1 MKKACLIISILIFVL
16 IVLSVALSVIGK
28 RVPLVDRV
36 AIVRIEGTII
46 GSQPVI
52 DQLKEYSK
60 DPSVKAVVLRINSP
74 GGAVAPSQ
82 EIFEEVKKL
91 RKNKPV
97 VVSMG
102 ALAASG
108 GYYISAPATKIYAN
122 PGTITGSIGVIMEIP
137 NLKGLMDKVGIKTE
151 VIKSGKHKDLASVFR
166 GIGEEERKI
175 LQGVLD
181 DVHDQ
186 FIKAVAE
193 GRKLPYDKVK
203 SIADGR
209 IFTGRQAKK
218 IGLVDEIGNIED
230 AIREAARLGG
240 IKGEPHIVEK
250 KEKPSILDYL
260 TGKVAE
266 QYKTLLD
273 TTISVKYLLYLK

>member
-16 IVLSVALSVIGK
+16 IILSVGLSVIGK

-36 AIVRIEGTII
+36 AIVRIEGTIV
-46 GSQPVI
+46 GSQSVI

-91 RKNKPV
+91 RENKPV

-209 IFTGRQAKK
+209 IFTGRQAKE

-240 IKGEPHIVEK
+240 IEGEPHIVEK
-250 KEKPSILDYL
+250 EEKPSILDYL

>member
-16 IVLSVALSVIGK
+16 IVLSVALSVVGK

-60 DPSVKAVVLRINSP
+60 DSSVKAVVLRVNSP

-203 SIADGR
+203 NIADGR
-209 IFTGRQAKK
+209 IFTGRQAKE
-218 IGLVDEIGNIED
+218 IGLIDEIGNLED

-240 IKGEPHIVEK
+240 IEGEPHIVEK
-250 KEKPSILDYL
+250 KERPSILDYL
-260 TGKVAE
+260 TGKITD

-273 TTISVKYLLYLK
+273 STISVKYLLYLK

>member
-16 IVLSVALSVIGK
+16 IVLSVGLSLIGK
-28 RVPLVDRV
+28 RLPLVDRV

-60 DPSVKAVVLRINSP
+60 DPSVKAVVLRVNSP

-91 RKNKPV
+91 RENKPV

-108 GYYISAPATKIYAN
+108 GYYISAPATKIFAN

-181 DVHDQ
+181 DVHNQ

-209 IFTGRQAKK
+209 IFTGRQAKE

-240 IKGEPHIVEK
+240 IEGEPHIVEK
-250 KEKPSILDYL
+250 KERPSILDYL

-266 QYKTLLD
+266 QYKRLLD